1 LISFKFPKSENAHS
15 RGLHL
20 YDFLG
25 IEKTATQE
33 EIKRAYRKLAL
44 QCHPDRNP
52 DDPDAEFKFQ
62 EINNANS
69 ILSDVNKRRIH
80 DVYGVPGLTLAE
92 QFGEEQTWTS
102 VINVF
107 KKIYYKFHVKKT
119 GLVGEGNS
127 RQPGR
132 SQSATARNNNG
143 GWTCYLNGGH
153 VKAIQYNS
161 EEQQIESFEI

>member
-1 LISFKFPKSENAHS
+1 
-15 RGLHL
+15 L

-33 EIKRAYRKLAL
+33 EIKKAYRKLAL

-92 QFGEEQTWTS
+92 QFGEEA
-102 VINVF
+102 
-107 KKIYYKFHVKKT
+107 
-119 GLVGEGNS
+119 GEGNS
-127 RQPGR
+127 RQAGR

-143 GWTCYLNGGH
+143 GWTSYLNGGH

-161 EEQQIESFEI
+161 EEQRIESFEI

>member
-1 LISFKFPKSENAHS
+1 
-15 RGLHL
+15 L

-33 EIKRAYRKLAL
+33 EIKKAYRKLAL

-92 QFGEEQTWTS
+92 QFGEENFCHFILGESKWCIFFR
-102 VINVF
+102 VVF
-107 KKIYYKFHVKKT
+107 EVSFRKM
-119 GLVGEGNS
+119 LRNS
-127 RQPGR
+127 TVLFFIKLELQ
-132 SQSATARNNNG
+132 
-143 GWTCYLNGGH
+143 
-153 VKAIQYNS
+153 
-161 EEQQIESFEI
+161 